1 MGRLKKMSTS
11 KDFEQFKDCLV
22 KVVFQDGDNII
33 AKRGRLAA
41 VSDDFIEIH
50 TLENVI
56 LIRISEI
63 LKIQRSLTPGDTR
76 E

>member
-1 MGRLKKMSTS
+1 MSTG

-22 KVVFQDGDNII
+22 KVVFRDGDNVI
-33 AKRGRLAA
+33 AKRGRLVA
-41 VSDDFIEIH
+41 VSNDFIEIR

-63 LKIQRSLTPGDTR
+63 LKIQRGLASPRG